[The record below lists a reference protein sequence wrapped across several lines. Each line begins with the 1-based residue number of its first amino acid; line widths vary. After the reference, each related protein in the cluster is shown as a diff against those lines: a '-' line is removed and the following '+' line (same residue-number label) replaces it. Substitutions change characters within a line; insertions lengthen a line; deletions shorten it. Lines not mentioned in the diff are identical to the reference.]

1 MKNESTAENATTE
14 RYWEIVESFLRK
26 GGKKRG
32 TKDNHDEKRAS
43 MIASSFYVAY
53 KSFSGRAN
61 YVVHP

>member
-1 MKNESTAENATTE
+1 MAENETTE
-14 RYWEIVESFLRK
+14 EYWEIVESFSRK
-26 GGKKRG
+26 EQKG